1 MRRYLLLLVL
11 ALSLIG
17 SPAGAHLKG
26 WNVADDPGALV
37 PPGSHFD
44 RDLESAKQSHA
55 DVLRVMIR
63 SQEMQNARDISW
75 MTGYLR
81 TIRRLG
87 MKIDLRVGRSS
98 RTSVEQFAG
107 TCAKAAQLW
116 KDDLT
121 AIEVGNEPNALLE
134 PSMTRAEFEH
144 ADAQAAAAYVPVV
157 KDSYLAIK
165 QVAPRLTVLAGAM
178 AFSDGTFLED
188 AYADGMGGYFDALS
202 VHPYTYNASPDHIA
216 RSWPGRML
224 FSLVDG
230 LPWIHD
236 IMARHGDGQKKVWI
250 TEVGWNTV
258 GGAGAKPV
266 SDAQRAGYVGQLGA
280 ITRRWPWLAAVMFYD
295 LRHRGP
301 SSPDSGWAFVSRSW
315 EPSRSFWA
323 FERTTF

>member
-1 MRRYLLLLVL
+1 M
-11 ALSLIG
+11 G

-26 WNVADDPGALV
+26 WNVAEVHHSAV
-37 PPGSHFD
+37 PRPSSQFY

-55 DVLRVMIR
+55 DVLRVEIL
-63 SQEMQNARDISW
+63 SQQMQNAMDIQW
-75 MTGYLR
+75 MTRYLR

-87 MKIDLRVGRSS
+87 MKVDLRVESS
-98 RTSVEQFAG
+98 SNTSVEQFTA

-121 AIEVGNEPNALLE
+121 AIELGNEPNALLQS
-134 PSMTRAEFEH
+134 SMTRAEFED

-165 QVAPRLTVLAGAM
+165 RVAPRLTVIAGAI

-202 VHPYTYNASPDHIA
+202 VHPYTYNASPAHIA
-216 RSWPGRML
+216 RSWPGRM

-230 LPWIHD
+230 VPWIHD
-236 IMARHGDGQKKVWI
+236 IMAQHGDGQKRVWL
-250 TEVGWNTV
+250 TEVGWNTLGDSV
-258 GGAGAKPV
+258 ARAV
-266 SDAQRAGYVGQLGA
+266 SDPQRARYVGQLGA
-280 ITRRWPWLAAVMFYD
+280 ITRRWPWVAAVMFYD

-301 SSPDSGWAFVSRSW
+301 SSPDSGWAFVSQSW
-315 EPSRSFWA
+315 KPSLSFWA
-323 FERTTF
+323 FARTTF